1 MNKNKLNKFSRDIY
15 NLLIVSYPNW
25 IELINNDPY
34 QDSALYLKIPSP
46 LNNTNV
52 LEIDTLNYEIT
63 VGFGAYHEHFGWSGV
78 SNEEAF
84 QKAKVMID
92 NIINDTLIV
101 ASVCRN
107 VNNDTNRI
115 STTVNIEELE
125 EFRQENFEFNDFISW
140 SKNVK

>member
-15 NLLIVSYPNW
+15 NLLIACYPDW

-34 QDSALYLKIPSP
+34 HDSALYLKIPSP

-52 LEIDTLNYEIT
+52 LEIDTLNDEIT
-63 VGFGAYHEHFGWSGV
+63 VGFGSYHEHFGWSGV

-84 QKAKVMID
+84 QKARVMVD

-107 VNNDTNRI
+107 ENNDKNRI
-115 STTVNIEELE
+115 STTLNIEELE
-125 EFRQENFEFNDFISW
+125 EFRQENFEFNHFIGW
-140 SKNVK
+140 SKNVA